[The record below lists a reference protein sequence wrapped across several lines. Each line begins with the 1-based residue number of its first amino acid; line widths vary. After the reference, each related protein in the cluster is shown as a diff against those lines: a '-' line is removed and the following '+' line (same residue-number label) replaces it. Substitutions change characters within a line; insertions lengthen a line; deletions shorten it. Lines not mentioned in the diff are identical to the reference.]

1 MKSKLLADNI
11 TQAIWLINGYGIKIT
26 EKEVRKRYSEPH
38 RHFHTIEHLNDVLS
52 HIFDYYHNS
61 DDIVQ
66 MIIAAIFHDIV
77 YDPQRKDNEEK
88 SIELLEF
95 YTSESKYSDIIQ
107 QSKEIILSTK
117 THDKIHDL
125 ISNFNKFDCSIL
137 DKDLPDLL
145 IWEEQI
151 RKEYSFVPLDEY
163 KKGRLEFLNLSL
175 PNHQNNK
182 ENILQLIKIISPDC
196 WWNISNH
203 FKV

>member
-1 MKSKLLADNI
+1 
-11 TQAIWLINGYGIKIT
+11 
-26 EKEVRKRYSEPH
+26 
-38 RHFHTIEHLNDVLS
+38 
-52 HIFDYYHNS
+52 
-61 DDIVQ
+61 